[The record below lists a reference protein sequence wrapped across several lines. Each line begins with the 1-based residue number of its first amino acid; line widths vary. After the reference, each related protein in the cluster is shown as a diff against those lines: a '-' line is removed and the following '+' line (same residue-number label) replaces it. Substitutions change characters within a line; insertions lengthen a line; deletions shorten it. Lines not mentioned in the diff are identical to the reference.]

1 MWQVSS
7 WLFYRVRETHLIL
20 HTFTFF
26 TWRLSHHPHCSH
38 SFIAGALS
46 LQASFHSA
54 LSFNGQSDA
63 EEDQHQGVGQ
73 ESNGEGTS
81 NQLPSDGG
89 KDGSDDST
97 KESQVEELLHS
108 VGDTKVH
115 KTGQNHAFNTAATL
129 CQYED
134 IYHFIARR
142 MASFWWTRSYT
153 LWCQDAGTV
162 DRPTRA
168 GTSLLSRNEPVWAES
183 NLHPSVANSEFPLD
197 SLCSLRLIRYC
208 LRFIQVALVWFRGFI
223 WIDVIFLKSS
233 LWGVFILI
241 FTLDFEILSTRRND
255 VAWSFRWILNA
266 VWD

>member
-1 MWQVSS
+1 MKS
-7 WLFYRVRETHLIL
+7 WLFYCHVHFFHLKV
-20 HTFTFF
+20 TFF
-26 TWRLSHHPHCSH
+26 TWRLSHSSTLLIGETEP
-38 SFIAGALS
+38 A
-46 LQASFHSA
+46 A

-63 EEDQHQGVGQ
+63 KEDQDQGVGQ

-115 KTGQNHAFNTAATL
+115 KTGQNHAFNTAAIS

-183 NLHPSVANSEFPLD
+183 NLHPGVANSEFPLD

-208 LRFIQVALVWFRGFI
+208 LRCGLYLDWFKFFWNRPFGFFHFNFHSGFWNSIDSPEWCCLV
-223 WIDVIFLKSS
+223 FL
-233 LWGVFILI
+233 
-241 FTLDFEILSTRRND
+241 LDS
-255 VAWSFRWILNA
+255 
-266 VWD
+266 

>member
-1 MWQVSS
+1 MWQVNS
-7 WLFYRVRETHLIL
+7 WLFYWARETHLIL
-20 HTFTFF
+20 HVHFF
-26 TWRLSHHPHCSH
+26 TWRRSYHRFYCSH
-38 SFIAGALS
+38 SFIAAALS

-115 KTGQNHAFNTAATL
+115 KTGQNHAFNTAAIS

-183 NLHPSVANSEFPLD
+183 NLHPGVANSEFPLD

-208 LRFIQVALVWFRGFI
+208 LRCGLYLDWFKCFWNEPEVPLV
-223 WIDVIFLKSS
+223 LKFV
-233 LWGVFILI
+233 G
-241 FTLDFEILSTRRND
+241 
-255 VAWSFRWILNA
+255 
-266 VWD
+266 